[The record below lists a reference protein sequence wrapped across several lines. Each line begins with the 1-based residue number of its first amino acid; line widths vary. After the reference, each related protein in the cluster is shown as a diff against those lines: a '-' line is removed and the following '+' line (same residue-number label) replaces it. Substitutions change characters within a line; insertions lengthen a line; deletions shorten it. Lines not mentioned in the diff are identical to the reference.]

1 MVQMETSSGIINSFT
16 QKIVVQHENQRLE
29 GILQGKILEELI
41 KKPSPILEDYDPYIK
56 SWKAFSGQNYIPTTA
71 LPLQLNP
78 NPMLYI
84 SQDVDLIVQEKL
96 SQIEPSI
103 TQKVIRYHP
112 SEIITTIESSTE
124 LIEQRIKSFN
134 ERLEIIQI
142 LTKTRDIQV
151 NLKQII
157 QQEFEKISIQVED
170 LIWNERSR
178 FYKFRMPGL
187 SESLEEIF
195 IDIPAQ
201 LTPDAAVYYL
211 KQTGIINKILDYHF
225 IVDGELV
232 EITTQKT
239 FAQIVEESRASSFT
253 IMGVQAGA
261 ANEFRE
267 NKNPLS
273 REDVSLKGY
282 NYLYNKIETEHANEE
297 IYKDILKYSSIIL
310 DLTLQDGTLP
320 LYKEPDQEVD
330 SGYPH
335 KFYLYKDYFV
345 PSDHEFNELLEGR
358 YYDGLVY
365 EIRVKEGFPDSWFE
379 GKSYVGYTKYTTNIR
394 LATHIY
400 DALKNQLDFEE
411 GKRINPPPKISRAIL
426 AALEDL
432 GKDLTQL
439 KEEFSKIISRIFI
452 TEEMRQ
458 VIDTLKQN
466 YFEISEHEV
475 HRFLEKAKQRE
486 KEIIAERD
494 LIKQGLNEIEGGS
507 GGVTKYISYPLYDI
521 IALVT
526 LGANQKDIINVLEK
540 FYPRISRGTLQD
552 KINEYFESWDEVE
565 INYLKPIIEA
575 LVLEGYSDR
584 EIYDSLVSKNP
595 NYRCFLFSW
604 FKDGLEL
611 DFNLWEKIQIF
622 DNIDEVR
629 KSYNK
634 RQEYFGIERSQWEKW
649 LLEGIT
655 RDEIA
660 QITGLS
666 VSNVK
671 KVISKKFG
679 GRTNFLISYRR
690 EKTIELLR
698 MGVDFKEIFEDHL
711 GMSNFK
717 SHGRETFARW
727 FDGLTLEQI
736 RKLYTQ

>member
-1 MVQMETSSGIINSFT
+1 M
-16 QKIVVQHENQRLE
+16 
-29 GILQGKILEELI
+29 
-41 KKPSPILEDYDPYIK
+41 
-56 SWKAFSGQNYIPTTA
+56 
-71 LPLQLNP
+71 
-78 NPMLYI
+78 
-84 SQDVDLIVQEKL
+84 
-96 SQIEPSI
+96 
-103 TQKVIRYHP
+103 
-112 SEIITTIESSTE
+112 
-124 LIEQRIKSFN
+124 
-134 ERLEIIQI
+134 
-142 LTKTRDIQV
+142 
-151 NLKQII
+151 
-157 QQEFEKISIQVED
+157 
-170 LIWNERSR
+170 
-178 FYKFRMPGL
+178 
-187 SESLEEIF
+187 
-195 IDIPAQ
+195 
-201 LTPDAAVYYL
+201 
-211 KQTGIINKILDYHF
+211 
-225 IVDGELV
+225 
-232 EITTQKT
+232 
-239 FAQIVEESRASSFT
+239 
-253 IMGVQAGA
+253 
-261 ANEFRE
+261 
-267 NKNPLS
+267 
-273 REDVSLKGY
+273 
-282 NYLYNKIETEHANEE
+282 
-297 IYKDILKYSSIIL
+297 
-310 DLTLQDGTLP
+310 
-320 LYKEPDQEVD
+320 
-330 SGYPH
+330 
-335 KFYLYKDYFV
+335 
-345 PSDHEFNELLEGR
+345 
-358 YYDGLVY
+358 VY

-394 LATHIY
+394 LAAHIY

-439 KEEFSKIISRIFI
+439 KKEFSKIISRIFI